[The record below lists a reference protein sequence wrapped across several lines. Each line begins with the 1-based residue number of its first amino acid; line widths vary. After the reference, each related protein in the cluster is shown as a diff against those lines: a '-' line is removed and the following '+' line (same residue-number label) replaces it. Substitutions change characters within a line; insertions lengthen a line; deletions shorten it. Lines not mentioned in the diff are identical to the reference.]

1 MANSVIGALRVNLGL
16 DSAQFTSGLKKGQSS
31 LDKFASVAKAGF
43 LAVGA
48 AGAAMAAALVVGM
61 RDTINTADDLSKA
74 AQKFGI
80 PVEELSRMKHAADLS
95 GVSLETLGTGVQRLS
110 RNMFDAE
117 MGLKAP
123 QRAFEALGIE
133 LRNVDGTMKT
143 SSQVMTEVASRFAV
157 MKDGVEKTALAMTLF
172 GRAGAELIP
181 MFNGGAD
188 GLAAMMAEADA
199 LGITLDQN
207 TGRAAEAFNDNLTRL
222 GRVKDGLILKI
233 TAQLLPTLEMLSEK
247 FLSVANNGDVI
258 TSMASG
264 VVKALGFIA
273 NEVGQLSILS
283 ARLSVELAGLGEMF
297 SRINNWDFSGGL
309 AAFKE
314 GQEKSAQMAAD
325 MKAEVDALF
334 SNDRVSD
341 SYIQM
346 RLDQAF
352 GKSGETAAE
361 KFVVNFEN
369 ASKSGGARIKAAIDP
384 LAQEAARIFEATRTP
399 LEQYQA
405 QIARL
410 NELLAAG
417 KVNQDTYNRAVLQAQ
432 DAFDQAEAAAKKSGG
447 VMEGIGNTL
456 ASTFSSAF
464 QGLIDGSKKVKDVL
478 RDLVSQFA
486 SMAMNSVFR
495 SLVGGLFG
503 GTGGGFLSSIFSGF
517 RANGGPVSAGRAY
530 VVGER
535 GPELM
540 VPGSSGTVVPNSAL
554 SQASRTAVDVRVF
567 VDDNGNFDAKVE
579 RISQGQVQRAA
590 PAIVERSRSHI
601 LPTVADYQGNR
612 AGSDFR
618 TA

>member
-16 DSAQFTSGLKKGQSS
+16 DSAQFTNGLKKGHVG
-31 LDKFASVAKAGF
+31 LHKFASVAKAGF
-43 LAVGA
+43 AAVGA
-48 AGAAMAAALVVGM
+48 AGLAMAAALVVGM
-61 RDTINTADDLSKA
+61 RSTINTADELTKS

-95 GVSLETLGTGVQRLS
+95 GVSLETLGKGMQRLS

-123 QRAFEALGIE
+123 QRAFDALGISI
-133 LRNVDGTMKT
+133 RNTDGTMKT
-143 SSQVMTEVASRFAV
+143 SSEIMTEVAGRFST

-181 MFNGGAD
+181 MFNSGAE

-199 LGITLDQN
+199 LGITLDEK
-207 TGRAAEAFNDNLTRL
+207 TGRAAEAFNDNLTRI

-233 TAQLLPTLEMLSEK
+233 TAQMLPTLEMLSVK
-247 FLSVANNGDVI
+247 FLGVANNGELI
-258 TSMASG
+258 EHMASG

-273 NEVGQLSILS
+273 NSVAQVAILS
-283 ARLSVELAGLGEMF
+283 QRLRVELAGLGEAF
-297 SRINNWDFSGGL
+297 QRINNWDFSGGL
-309 AAFKE
+309 AAFRE
-314 GQEKSAQMAAD
+314 SQAKSAQMSAD
-325 MKAEVDALF
+325 MKAEIDKMF

-341 SYIQM
+341 AYIQM

-352 GKSGETAAE
+352 GKAGETAAE
-361 KFVVNFEN
+361 EFVVNFEN
-369 ASKSGGARIKAAIDP
+369 ASRSSGVRIKAAIDP
-384 LAQEAARIFEATRTP
+384 MAQEAARIFEATRTP

-417 KVNQDTYNRAVLQAQ
+417 ALNHDTYNRAVMQAQ

-447 VMEGIGNTL
+447 VMESVGNTL
-456 ASTFSSAF
+456 TSTFSSAF

-478 RDLVSQFA
+478 RDLMNQFA
-486 SMAMNSVFR
+486 GMAMNSVFK
-495 SLVGGLFG
+495 SLIGGVLG
-503 GTGGGFLSSIFSGF
+503 GGGGFLSSIFSGF
-517 RANGGPVSAGRAY
+517 RADGGPVSAGRAY

-540 VPGSSGTVVPNSAL
+540 VPSSSGTV
-554 SQASRTAVDVRVF
+554 
-567 VDDNGNFDAKVE
+567 
-579 RISQGQVQRAA
+579 IS
-590 PAIVERSRSHI
+590 
-601 LPTVADYQGNR
+601 NR
-612 AGSDFR
+612 AMMQGGGGTSTVVVQLSPGL
-618 TA
+618 TASILQEANQGAVKIVQSGIGEYDKAIPGRFADILARSG